1 MIYGF
6 LISFTFVCDLYAGNY
21 LLVRNDIKSIYLPQ
35 IIMEMFLVFLVYY
48 HTVNLFH
55 EVRYHQQDSFRLKVE
70 KIPIDCLKS
79 PHGFKQLKA
88 IMILDKGRMKMF
100 PPKF

>member
-6 LISFTFVCDLYAGNY
+6 LISFTYVWDLYAGNN

-35 IIMEMFLVFLVYY
+35 IITEMFLFFVFVNY

-55 EVRYHQQDSFRLKVE
+55 EVRYHQQGSFRLKVE
-70 KIPIDCLKS
+70 KVPRDCLKS
-79 PHGFKQLKA
+79 PHGFIQLKQS
-88 IMILDKGRMKMF
+88 
-100 PPKF
+100 